1 MQNQTPHPSFADR
14 PSKIVEDFKIGN
26 FTAQAMDD
34 FVSVL
39 IVAYEQAVRN
49 GVPPHCALAA
59 MLDVASSE
67 AFRLRAVPPAPA
79 ADC

>member
-1 MQNQTPHPSFADR
+1 MQNQTPSSADR
-14 PSKIVEDFKIGN
+14 PSKIVEDFKIGH

-34 FVSVL
+34 FVSGL

-49 GVPPHCALAA
+49 GIPPHCALAA

-67 AFRLRAVPPAPA
+67 AFRLKAVSPAPA
-79 ADC
+79 PDC

>member
-1 MQNQTPHPSFADR
+1 MHNQTRHPSSAER
-14 PSKIVEDFKIGN
+14 PSKIVEDFKIDG
-26 FTAQAMDD
+26 FTAQAMDE

-39 IVAYEQAVRN
+39 IAAYEQALRN

-67 AFRLRAVPPAPA
+67 ALRLRAVPPAPA